1 MISFPSKSGEHK
13 NKISLSITS
22 ASKDISNIRKSN
34 LEMFSMNTVIDI
46 NVIICNGE
54 FDNIFC

>member
-34 LEMFSMNTVIDI
+34 FEIRGKNDE
-46 NVIICNGE
+46 NY
-54 FDNIFC
+54 